1 MGETSLEYSE
11 NDGTPDRKKYLGILS
26 TYERKI
32 NPQTQEEYN
41 FHTDEY
47 VNSLKKA
54 YNENIAQ
61 KYIKE
66 YLTEWATRYKEYI
79 NYSPSNWA
87 EMKKYQLY
95 NRLNTVAYIVT
106 FIKLHQQG
114 YRIVT
119 YGDWS
124 IILKCLANPE
134 YHCISKI
141 DNNIV
146 VKFVKSSE
154 YARYMHKKAG
164 KQYPCDSL
172 KIDYFK
178 SGYIAI
184 EGESN
189 IIDFSDFNNNC
200 EYVQRIFRTIDSY

>member
-1 MGETSLEYSE
+1 MMVF
-11 NDGTPDRKKYLGILS
+11 PIADRKKYLGILS

-32 NPQTQEEYN
+32 NSQTQEEYN

-66 YLTEWATRYKEYI
+66 YLTERATRYKEYI

-106 FIKLHQQG
+106 FIKSYQQD
-114 YRIVT
+114 YRFIT

-124 IILKCLANPE
+124 IMLKYLTNPE
-134 YHCISKI
+134 YYRTTK
-141 DNNIV
+141 DNINTYV
-146 VKFVKSSE
+146 NFVKISE
-154 YARYMHKKAG
+154 YARYKCKKEG
-164 KQYPCDSL
+164 KLYPCNL
-172 KIDYFK
+172 LEIDMFK
-178 SGYIAI
+178 SSYITTFD
-184 EGESN
+184 GGST

-200 EYVQRIFRTIDSY
+200 EYVQRIFRTIESILK